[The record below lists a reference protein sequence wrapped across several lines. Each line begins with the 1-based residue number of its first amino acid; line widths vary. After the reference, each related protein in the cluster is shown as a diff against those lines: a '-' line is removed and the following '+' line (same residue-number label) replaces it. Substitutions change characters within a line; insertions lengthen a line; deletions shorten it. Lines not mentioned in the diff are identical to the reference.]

1 MLSNTAVPK
10 YYGQFRK
17 MVTDGKIP
25 ICKNIAMEMN
35 RIDLLIDNPGVY
47 YDDEAV
53 EGWIRFC
60 ENELTLTDGN
70 DLNLLFTFKLWG
82 EQVFGWY
89 YFETRRVY
97 VPDKEGHG
105 GCYVKKRKKKR
116 LTNKQFLIVS
126 RRNAKSIYA
135 ACMQAYGLVV
145 DQETTHQVVS
155 APVMKQ
161 AEETLAPIRTAITR
175 SRGPLFKFLTRGS
188 LQNTTGARKDRMMLA
203 STKKG
208 IENFLTNSLL
218 EIRPMS
224 INKLQGLRNKYSSI
238 DEWLSGDPKEDIVG
252 ALEQGA
258 SKLDD
263 YLIISTSSE
272 GCVRNG
278 VGDSI
283 KMELKSILKR
293 DYIAP
298 NVSIW
303 WYQQDDKKEI
313 AHPELWLKSNPNL
326 DFTVTYDVIQQDVD
340 RAEQVPSTANDIL
353 AKVFGIPT
361 EGYTYYFT
369 YEETI
374 PFRKRCYWNLP
385 CSMGCDL
392 SQGDDF
398 CAFTFLFPLKNGK
411 FGVKVRAY
419 ITERTMRKLHP
430 AMHQKYMEFMD
441 EGTLVVMNGTILNMD
456 EVYDDLFEHVNTSQY
471 DVLCVGYDPYN
482 AKEFIER
489 WCRDHGPFGVE
500 KVPQGV
506 KTETVPLGELKD
518 LSEDRCLLFDE
529 KLMQFSLGNCIV
541 LEDTNGNR
549 KLWKKRQE
557 DKIDNVAALMDAF
570 VSYKINMDLFE

>member
-1 MLSNTAVPK
+1 
-10 YYGQFRK
+10 
-17 MVTDGKIP
+17 
-25 ICKNIAMEMN
+25 
-35 RIDLLIDNPGVY
+35 
-47 YDDEAV
+47 
-53 EGWIRFC
+53 
-60 ENELTLTDGN
+60 
-70 DLNLLFTFKLWG
+70 
-82 EQVFGWY
+82 
-89 YFETRRVY
+89 
-97 VPDKEGHG
+97 
-105 GCYVKKRKKKR
+105 
-116 LTNKQFLIVS
+116 
-126 RRNAKSIYA
+126 
-135 ACMQAYGLVV
+135 
-145 DQETTHQVVS
+145 
-155 APVMKQ
+155 
-161 AEETLAPIRTAITR
+161 
-175 SRGPLFKFLTRGS
+175 
-188 LQNTTGARKDRMMLA
+188 MMLA

-283 KMELKSILKR
+283 KMELKSILKG